1 MDYEVKNKEND
12 ESLSI
17 HFEVQESLNDSNLK
31 SNFEN
36 KQNGGKTE
44 RLKETSGNLI
54 ESNSNISL
62 RN

>member
-17 HFEVQESLNDSNLK
+17 HFEMQESLNDSNLK